1 MTEQTFAAI
10 RSFLANR
17 VTDRGYAVRFADA
30 RCRCGAAHFALTVN
44 EDFGAAWMRCRAC
57 DTKYALHDPDTRGA
71 TAGSAEDSADECV
84 CTCDADE
91 FEVVAGVTLYG
102 HGDTARTAYVGCRCV
117 ACGRI
122 GCYASWPRVDSPF
135 AEFFDTMKQP
145 RE

>member
-17 VTDRGYAVRFADA
+17 AMGAGYAVRFADA

-44 EDFGAAWMRCRAC
+44 EDFGAAWLFCCAC
-57 DTKYALHDPDTRGA
+57 ETGYALHDPDTRGSA
-71 TAGSAEDSADECV
+71 VDSAEDSADECV

-102 HGDTARTAYVGCRCV
+102 QSDTARTAYVGCRCV

-122 GCYASWPRVDSPF
+122 AYYASWPRVDAPH
-135 AEFFDTMKQP
+135 AEFFETMKQP